1 MTTPADDTGSLR
13 TSPYRHVEIPGRV
26 GPATLAGC
34 GVRPATNHLGMV
46 HRRSPTAARPQPDRS
61 PTAARPTPTRHR
73 LPCAN
78 LVTRSRYND
87 LMNTPSADTPPPRRQ
102 CGWCTGTLSIV
113 RRPGRPRIYCTQSC
127 RQRAYERRRGLG
139 VLPPPDRIIMTDGGP
154 LAHLPSRS
162 KNYERG
168 EIRILQGRAHAM
180 RPAGITE
187 RGERRLTL
195 CGLLARPVTRPFD
208 SGGHESCRTCAA
220 VERVRPPARPIRL
233 SPDLA
238 ALRSLLDQAAVEACR
253 SPRSKY
259 PMRPTDQILFELLEA
274 VI

>member
-1 MTTPADDTGSLR
+1 
-13 TSPYRHVEIPGRV
+13 
-26 GPATLAGC
+26 
-34 GVRPATNHLGMV
+34 
-46 HRRSPTAARPQPDRS
+46 
-61 PTAARPTPTRHR
+61 
-73 LPCAN
+73 
-78 LVTRSRYND
+78 
-87 LMNTPSADTPPPRRQ
+87 MNTPSADTPPPRRQ
-102 CGWCTGTLSIV
+102 CGWCTGTLPIV

-274 VI
+274 V